1 MVMILEDI
9 VKINVDKEIFDLISS
24 LNNSINAC
32 RGLEN
37 RESKVLLRKASMVRS
52 VNSSLAIEGN
62 GFSPLE
68 IKDLINGRSV
78 IGPFDEIV
86 EVKNAIAAYKDIPKW
101 SAWSVDDFLDAFDTM
116 MFGLVEQPGFRESE
130 VGIFKGER
138 LIYRA
143 PDHTEVSDMVGRL
156 FDWCSDSE
164 LPEPILGAVAHFYI
178 ESIHPFADGNG
189 RMGRLWNTKVMVDS
203 DPVYGMAPMETYIRS
218 KQDEYYHVL
227 EESQHKNGFDCTR
240 FVKFCLGCS
249 IQAFDDLSHI
259 RDDNMMELLGSMG
272 DEALS
277 LKEIM
282 SRMGYGSRDKFME
295 KYIRPALD
303 FGLISRTEDNPNNR
317 YQKYRRMV

>member
-1 MVMILEDI
+1 MRSEDI
-9 VKINVDKEIFDLISS
+9 VKVNIDDEILSMVLSLGTSIDL
-24 LNNSINAC
+24 C
-32 RGLEN
+32 RDLKG
-37 RESKVLLRKASMVRS
+37 KDIGGYLRKAAVFRA

-62 GFSPLE
+62 NLSYSDMV
-68 IKDLINGRSV
+68 DLINGKEV
-78 IGPFDEIV
+78 AGYFDEIV
-86 EVKNAIAAYKDIPKW
+86 ETRNATSAYKDIPKW
-101 SAWSVDDFLDAFDTM
+101 SAWNVDDFLDAFDTM

-130 VGIFKGER
+130 VGIFEGER

-143 PDHTEVSDMVGRL
+143 PDHTEVPGMVERL

-164 LPEPILGAVAHFYI
+164 LPEPVLGAVAHFHI

-203 DPVYGMAPMETYIRS
+203 DPVYGMTPMETYIRRR
-218 KQDEYYHVL
+218 QDEYYRVL
-227 EESQHKNGFDCTR
+227 EESQHKDGFDCTR

-259 RDDNMMELLGSMG
+259 RDENMMELLGSMG

-303 FGLISRTEDNPNNR
+303 FGLISRTEENPNNR